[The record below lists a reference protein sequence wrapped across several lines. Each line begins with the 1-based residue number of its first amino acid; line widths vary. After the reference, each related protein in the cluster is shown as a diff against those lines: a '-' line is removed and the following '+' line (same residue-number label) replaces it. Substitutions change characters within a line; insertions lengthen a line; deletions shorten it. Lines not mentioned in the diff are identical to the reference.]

1 MRLTRL
7 VVLTVLLVMPQSTR
21 CPLCLPASRHTS
33 VSFTSFG
40 SLSMP
45 MYHICCH
52 LHPGKKKKGNQRD
65 LKAQRGKTKEGLN
78 VTTPAGWW
86 HFTSTV
92 SLCEFRFCSQICY
105 YSDNESN
112 LITDEEQRLFCWHV
126 GFQSYFKG
134 LTQEKM
140 ALIWELQPFHVEKL
154 HFLSSKSHYTLK
166 IRPAAAVQ
174 VSSKCKCSRRCNRS
188 NASRLKASMKQ
199 PVAVWK

>member
-1 MRLTRL
+1 
-7 VVLTVLLVMPQSTR
+7 MPQSTR

-52 LHPGKKKKGNQRD
+52 LHPKKKKKGNQRD

-78 VTTPAGWW
+78 VTSPAGWW

-134 LTQEKM
+134 LTQEKNGTYLGIT
-140 ALIWELQPFHVEKL
+140 ATSGGETPFSL
-154 HFLSSKSHYTLK
+154 LK
-166 IRPAAAVQ
+166 ITSHTQNSSSRCCSSVQ
-174 VSSKCKCSRRCNRS
+174 QMQMQQEMQSV
-188 NASRLKASMKQ
+188 
-199 PVAVWK
+199 